1 MKPLSVLFL
10 TDEYLPFSTR
20 AHAKMMHE
28 LALKFSSLRHKVVV
42 LTPGHLSQNTFLLIE
57 MFEGIEVWRFRSI
70 SFRGKGKILR
80 AAGEILIPFFALFA
94 LFISKKANSIN
105 FELVVNYSPSIFF
118 APVARYFKKKKSF
131 VFLVLR
137 DFFPQWAVDQGLLT
151 NRSPITWFFRQVEK
165 LNYRSSNVIAVQSPA
180 NLNIFKRIYS
190 GQVDLK
196 VLMNWSAQSPYV
208 TKEGFDKYR
217 LHRELKIPNDKV
229 ILFYGGNI
237 GHAQDMANIVRL
249 AKRLNLCEKAH
260 LLLIGQGDAY
270 EMVHEA
276 INQYQLE
283 NLTLMP
289 SVPQDKYREYLAS
302 ADIGLFSLSKTHT
315 THNFPGK
322 LLGYMV
328 ERMPIL
334 GSVNLGNDV
343 ASIMLD
349 SKSGLVSFNGDDDQ
363 LLADA
368 LSLIENEALR
378 KEMGLNAYALLKNTF
393 SVNKAYQVIC
403 DSYLAAQSKL

>member
-1 MKPLSVLFL
+1 M
-10 TDEYLPFSTR
+10 PFSTR

-28 LALKFSSLRHKVVV
+28 LALKFSSLSHKVVV
-42 LTPGHLSQNTFLLIE
+42 LTPGHLSQNTFLIIE

-70 SFRGKGKILR
+70 SFRGKGKIFR
-80 AAGEILIPFFALFA
+80 AAGEILLPFFALFA

-196 VLMNWSAQSPYV
+196 VLMNWSAQSPNV
-208 TKEGFDKYR
+208 TKEGFDKYL

-289 SVPQDKYREYLAS
+289 SVSQDKYREYLAS

-328 ERMPIL
+328 
-334 GSVNLGNDV
+334 
-343 ASIMLD
+343 
-349 SKSGLVSFNGDDDQ
+349 
-363 LLADA
+363 
-368 LSLIENEALR
+368 
-378 KEMGLNAYALLKNTF
+378 
-393 SVNKAYQVIC
+393 
-403 DSYLAAQSKL
+403 

>member
-1 MKPLSVLFL
+1 M
-10 TDEYLPFSTR
+10 PFSTR

-42 LTPGHLSQNTFLLIE
+42 LTPGHLSQKTFLLIE

-70 SFRGKGKILR
+70 SFRGKGKIFR
-80 AAGEILIPFFALFA
+80 AAGEILMPFFALFA
-94 LFISKKANSIN
+94 LFISKKAKSVN
-105 FELVVNYSPSIFF
+105 FDLVVNYCPSIFF

-137 DFFPQWAVDQGLLT
+137 DFFPQWAVDHGLLT

-208 TKEGFDKYR
+208 TKEDFDKYR
-217 LHRELKIPNDKV
+217 LQKELKIPSGKV

-249 AKRLNLCEKAH
+249 AKRLNSCEKAH
-260 LLLIGQGDAY
+260 LLLIGQGDEY

-276 INQYQLE
+276 VNQYQLK

-289 SVPQDKYREYLAS
+289 SVSQDKYREYLAS

-403 DSYLAAQSKL
+403 DCYLAAQSKL

>member
-1 MKPLSVLFL
+1 M
-10 TDEYLPFSTR
+10 PFSTR

-42 LTPGHLSQNTFLLIE
+42 LTPGHLSQKTFLLIE

-70 SFRGKGKILR
+70 NFRGKGRVFR
-80 AAGEILIPFFALFA
+80 AAGEILMPFFALFA
-94 LFISKKANSIN
+94 LFISKKAKSVN

-137 DFFPQWAVDQGLLT
+137 DFFPQWAVDHGLLT

-208 TKEGFDKYR
+208 TKEGFDKYS
-217 LHRELKIPNDKV
+217 LQKELKIPSDKV

-249 AKRLNLCEKAH
+249 AKRLNSCEKAH
-260 LLLIGQGDAY
+260 LLVIGQGDEY

-276 INQYQLE
+276 INQCQLK

-289 SVPQDKYREYLAS
+289 SVSQDKYRECLAS

-363 LLADA
+363 FLADA
-368 LSLIENEALR
+368 LSLIKNEALR
-378 KEMGLNAYALLKNTF
+378 KEMGLNAHALLKNTF